1 MKADC
6 KNIGLLLQLIMI
18 PKGKWEVIFMD
29 FINGLSKIVRQCDS
43 IMVIVDRL
51 TKVAHFFPVKSTFSA
66 SDVAQ
71 VFIRDVIRLHD
82 APKNI
87 VLDGDLKFTSK
98 FWKLLFAGLVT
109 KLAFSTAYHLQRD
122 R

>member
-1 MKADC
+1 
-6 KNIGLLLQLIMI
+6 MI